1 MIWNSLGLYLWSS
14 FSCRSFITKTICC
27 CWIFVG
33 ALFLWTVCV
42 FTSKLQ
48 VNLSNTFIL
57 DLAWPE
63 KKRSLNSIEIY
74 HYELQCYE
82 NPMKMSLGPWIQIFH
97 FHGLFFRPWIFYEKL
112 IMGFMAHEIAMK
124 YLALGFMSHEKLVC
138 YRFHGPWKL
147 HSEISGV
154 VKNEKW

>member
-1 MIWNSLGLYLWSS
+1 MSSRICRKTQQQMFLSVDSGGHILCFSKHSCQYKALQNLGEMLFQISRRWNYRTDLTLGEAW
-14 FSCRSFITKTICC
+14 
-27 CWIFVG
+27 
-33 ALFLWTVCV
+33 LWTA
-42 FTSKLQ
+42 
-48 VNLSNTFIL
+48 IL
-57 DLAWPE
+57 W
-63 KKRSLNSIEIY
+63 KS
-74 HYELQCYE
+74 HE
-82 NPMKMSLGPWIQIFH
+82 NAIKNPGKHFSGPWIQIFH

-124 YLALGFMSHEKLVC
+124 YLPPGFMSHEKLVC